1 MGDFGSLSSLGI
13 GSGVLTADVIDKLK
27 NADKEVMVKP
37 LESKLDLI
45 KKKEKA
51 LSEFQSIGAI
61 VKGDIIDLASGAVF
75 AKVNTNVNGSSV
87 NVNANDGVKPQ
98 TFTIDVNKL
107 AQNDVYESKGFS
119 SSDTIINSSGS
130 DKNLTIG
137 VGDIS
142 STITLKNNATLNDLK
157 DAINNANAGVTASI
171 IDTGIGDNPY
181 KLILK
186 ADDTGAD
193 NIIKFNYSGVDDLGL
208 NATTYT
214 SAKFDSDSD
223 KVNDSG
229 DTQTFKITVNGTDY
243 SMNVNDG
250 ETVKD
255 FVDALNDGE
264 LKDSDGNSLSVS
276 AKYDSDS
283 GQIKF
288 NIEAIGDI
296 SIDDTN
302 LLTKF
307 NDNTDFSNAN
317 RIQKADDADF
327 KYNGVE
333 IQRPSNK
340 VEDLIPGVTINLNST
355 GSSTVEIKSNIDEIT
370 KSIQKFVADY
380 NKMVSNLQSLTAFDK
395 ESGNVGLFQGESEF
409 TTLSSNFYS
418 DIFGVVLS
426 DRGEAKDLNG
436 NTYTTNI
443 TFTAA
448 DIGFDYNKT
457 GMISFDAEKFK
468 KAYNKNPDL
477 VERFTTTAFTRLKTD
492 FDSKI
497 TGNHSALN
505 LLNDKLKNDEKRYDE
520 RIKAMNKFLE
530 TKYEIMAK
538 QFSAYDEMINEFN
551 AKSQSLTMMIQQAI
565 NSKNK

>member
-27 NADKEVMVKP
+27 NADKEVMIKP
-37 LESKLDLI
+37 MESKLDII

-61 VKGDIIDLASGAVF
+61 VKSDIIDLASGTIF
-75 AKVNTNVNGSSV
+75 SKVNTNVSGSSV
-87 NVNANDGVKPQ
+87 SVTAEDGVKPQ
-98 TFTIDVNKL
+98 TFTINVNQL
-107 AQNDVYESKGFS
+107 AKNDVYESKGFS
-119 SSDTIINSSGS
+119 SSDTIINSSGDDQTLS
-130 DKNLTIG
+130 IG
-137 VGDIS
+137 VGDIT

-157 DAINNANAGVTASI
+157 DAINNADIGITASI

-186 ADDTGAD
+186 ANDTGAD

-243 SMNVNDG
+243 SMDVDDG

-255 FVDALNDGE
+255 FVDALNNGD

-276 AKYDSDS
+276 AQYDSDS

-302 LLTKF
+302 LLTEF

-327 KYNGVE
+327 EYNGVE
-333 IQRPSNK
+333 VKRSSNK
-340 VEDLIPGVTINLNST
+340 VEDLISGVTINLNDT
-355 GSSTVEIKSNIDEIT
+355 GSSNVEIKSNIDEIT
-370 KSIQKFVADY
+370 TSIQKFVADY
-380 NKMVSNLQSLTAFDK
+380 NKMISNLQSLTAFDK
-395 ESGNVGLFQGESEF
+395 DSGNVGLFQGESEF
-409 TTLSSNFYS
+409 TGLSSSFYS

-426 DRGEAKDLNG
+426 DKGEATDRNG
-436 NTYTTNI
+436 NKYTVDI
-443 TFTAA
+443 TFTAT
-448 DIGFDYNKT
+448 DLGFDYNRS
-457 GMISFDAEKFK
+457 GMISFDADKFK
-468 KAYNKNPDL
+468 EAYDKNPDL
-477 VERFTTTAFTRLKTD
+477 VERLTTTAFTRLKTD

-497 TGNHSALN
+497 TDDKSSLN
-505 LLNDKLKNDEKRYDE
+505 LLNKQIKDEEKSYEKRMD
-520 RIKAMNKFLE
+520 AMNKFLE

-565 NSKNK
+565 NAKK

>member
-27 NADKEVMVKP
+27 NADKEVMIKP
-37 LESKLDLI
+37 MESKLDII

-61 VKGDIIDLASGAVF
+61 VKSDIIDLASGTIF
-75 AKVNTNVNGSSV
+75 SKVNTNVSGSSV
-87 NVNANDGVKPQ
+87 SVTAEDGVKPQ
-98 TFTIDVNKL
+98 TFTINVNQL
-107 AQNDVYESKGFS
+107 AKNYVYESKGFS
-119 SSDTIINSSGS
+119 SSDTIINSSGDDQTLS
-130 DKNLTIG
+130 IG
-137 VGDIS
+137 VGDIT

-157 DAINNANAGVTASI
+157 DAINNADIGITASI

-186 ADDTGAD
+186 ANDTGAD

-243 SMNVNDG
+243 SMDVDDG

-255 FVDALNDGE
+255 FVDALNNGD

-276 AKYDSDS
+276 AQYDSDS

-302 LLTKF
+302 LLTEF

-327 KYNGVE
+327 EYNGVE
-333 IQRPSNK
+333 VKRSSNK
-340 VEDLIPGVTINLNST
+340 VEDLISGVTINLNDT
-355 GSSTVEIKSNIDEIT
+355 GSSNVEIKSNIDEIT
-370 KSIQKFVADY
+370 TSIQKFVADY
-380 NKMVSNLQSLTAFDK
+380 NKMISNLQSLTAFDK
-395 ESGNVGLFQGESEF
+395 DSGNVGLFQGESEF
-409 TTLSSNFYS
+409 TGLSSSFYS

-426 DRGEAKDLNG
+426 DKGEATDRNG
-436 NTYTTNI
+436 NKYTVDI
-443 TFTAA
+443 TFTAT
-448 DIGFDYNKT
+448 DLGFDYNRS
-457 GMISFDAEKFK
+457 GMISFDADKFK
-468 KAYNKNPDL
+468 EAYDKNPDL
-477 VERFTTTAFTRLKTD
+477 VERLTTTAFTRLKTD

-497 TGNHSALN
+497 TDDKSSLN
-505 LLNDKLKNDEKRYDE
+505 LLNKQIKDEEKSYEKRMD
-520 RIKAMNKFLE
+520 AMNKFLE

-565 NSKNK
+565 NAKK

>member
-13 GSGVLTADVIDKLK
+13 GSGVLTTDVIDKLK
-27 NADKEVMVKP
+27 KADKELMVKP
-37 LESKLDLI
+37 LETKLDLV
-45 KKKEKA
+45 KKREKA
-51 LSEFQSIGAI
+51 LNEFQSIGAI
-61 VKGDIIDLASGAVF
+61 VKGDIIDLASGAIF

-87 NVNANDGVKPQ
+87 SVSANDGVKPQ
-98 TFTIDVNKL
+98 SFNINVNKL
-107 AQNDVYESKGFS
+107 AQNDVYESKGFANN
-119 SSDTIINSSGS
+119 DTVINTSGS
-130 DKNLTIG
+130 DKTLTIG
-137 VGDIS
+137 VGDVTS
-142 STITLKNNATLNDLK
+142 SITLKSGATLNDLK
-157 DAINNANAGVTASI
+157 DTINNANIGITASI
-171 IDTGIGDNPY
+171 INTGIGDNPY

-186 ADDTGAD
+186 ADDTGAN
-193 NIIKFNYSGVDDLGL
+193 NIIRFNYSGIDDLGL

-223 KVNDSG
+223 SVNNSG
-229 DTQTFKITVNGTDY
+229 DTQKFKITVNGTEY
-243 SMNVNDG
+243 SMDVNDG
-250 ETVKD
+250 ESVKD
-255 FVDALNDGE
+255 FVDALNNGG
-264 LKDSDGNSLSVS
+264 LKDSDGNSLNVS

-288 NIEAIGDI
+288 NIKAIGDI

-307 NDNTDFSNAN
+307 NDNTDFSNSN

-327 KYNGVE
+327 EYNGVE

-340 VEDLIPGVTINLNST
+340 IEDLIPGVTINLNST

-380 NKMVSNLQSLTAFDK
+380 NKMISNLQSLTAFDK
-395 ESGNVGLFQGESEF
+395 DTGNVGLFQGKSEF
-409 TTLSSNFYS
+409 TSLSSNFYS
-418 DIFGVVLS
+418 DIFGIVLS
-426 DRGEAKDLNG
+426 DKGEAKDFNG
-436 NTYTTNI
+436 NTYTTSI
-443 TFTAA
+443 TFTAS

-468 KAYNKNPDL
+468 EAYNKNPDL

-492 FDSKI
+492 FDTKI
-497 TGNHSALN
+497 TGDHSSLN
-505 LLNDKLKNDEKRYDE
+505 LLNQELKDNEKSYED

-565 NSKNK
+565 NAKK

>member
-27 NADKEVMVKP
+27 NADKELMVKP
-37 LESKLDLI
+37 IESKLDLV
-45 KKKEKA
+45 KKREKA

-61 VKGDIIDLASGAVF
+61 VKSDIIDLASGSIF
-75 AKVNTNVNGSSV
+75 AKVNTNVSGSSV
-87 NVNANDGVKPQ
+87 SVNANDGVKPQ
-98 TFTIDVNKL
+98 TFNIEVNKL
-107 AQNDVYESKGFS
+107 AQNDVYESKGFA

-130 DKNLTIG
+130 DKTLTIG

-157 DAINNANAGVTASI
+157 DAINNADIGITASI

-186 ADDTGAD
+186 ADETGAD
-193 NIIKFNYSGVDDLGL
+193 NIIKFNYSGIDDLGL

-214 SAKFDSDSD
+214 SASFDSDSD
-223 KVNDSG
+223 SVNNSGSVQKFKV
-229 DTQTFKITVNGTDY
+229 TVNGTEY
-243 SMNVNDG
+243 SMDVADG
-250 ETVKD
+250 TTVSD
-255 FVDALNDGE
+255 FIDALNNGN
-264 LKDSDGNSLSVS
+264 LKDSDGNSLSVN
-276 AKYDSDS
+276 AKYDN

-288 NIEAIGDI
+288 NLEAIGDI

-327 KYNGVE
+327 TYNGVE

-340 VEDLIPGVTINLNST
+340 VGDLIPGVTINLNST

-380 NKMVSNLQSLTAFDK
+380 NKMISNLQSLTAFDK
-395 ESGNVGLFQGESEF
+395 DTGNVGLFQGESEF
-409 TTLSSNFYS
+409 TTLSSDFYS

-468 KAYNKNPDL
+468 EAYNKNPDL
-477 VERFTTTAFTRLKTD
+477 VERFTTTAFTKLKTD
-492 FDSKI
+492 FDTKI
-497 TGNHSALN
+497 TDDHSALN
-505 LLNDKLKNDEKRYDE
+505 LLSQELKHDEKSYEE

-538 QFSAYDEMINEFN
+538 QFSAYDKMINEFN
-551 AKSQSLTMMIQQAI
+551 AKSQSLTMMIQQAL